1 MGTLRKRGMG
11 GEESLL
17 SYDQEIGYNDA
28 DMFDD
33 FTPMESGA
41 EGAGV
46 LAASKGNPALIAGMV
61 GLKAL
66 EAYKARKERERMERY
81 QAQVAT
87 SNRMQGALSKLAN
100 IGSAMK
106 LG

>member
-1 MGTLRKRGMG
+1 MG
-11 GEESLL
+11 EDSLL
-17 SYDQEIGYNDA
+17 SYDQEMGYDDA
-28 DMFDD
+28 NMFED

-61 GLKAL
+61 GLKTL
-66 EAYKARKERERMERY
+66 EAYKARKEKEKMERY
-81 QAQVAT
+81 QAQVGT
-87 SNRMQGALSKLAN
+87 SNRMQSALSKLAN

>member
-1 MGTLRKRGMG
+1 MSMDPNMQYYEV
-11 GEESLL
+11 GEEAPS
-17 SYDQEIGYNDA
+17 
-28 DMFDD
+28 M
-33 FTPMESGA
+33 GA
-41 EGAGV
+41 SDLAGAGMM
-46 LAASKGNPALIAGMV
+46 AKSGGNPALIAGMV

-66 EAYKARKERERMERY
+66 EAYKARKERERMERF

-87 SNRMQGALSKLAN
+87 SNRIQGALSKLAN

>member
-1 MGTLRKRGMG
+1 MK
-11 GEESLL
+11 
-17 SYDQEIGYNDA
+17 DNDFS
-28 DMFDD
+28 MF
-33 FTPMESGA
+33 A
-41 EGAGV
+41 EGYEPENLTTSFGTGSDMAG
-46 LAASKGNPALIAGMV
+46 AGMMAKSGGNPALIAGMV

-66 EAYKARKERERMERY
+66 EAYKARKERERMERF

-87 SNRMQGALSKLAN
+87 TNRMQGALSKLAN